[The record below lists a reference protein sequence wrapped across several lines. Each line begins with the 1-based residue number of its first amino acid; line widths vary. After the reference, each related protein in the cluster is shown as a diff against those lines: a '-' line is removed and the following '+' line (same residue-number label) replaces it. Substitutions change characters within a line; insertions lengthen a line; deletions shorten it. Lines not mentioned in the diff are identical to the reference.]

1 MSRYRIEITRDAL
14 RALAKL
20 DKPIRRRVQAA
31 IDRLGEQPRP
41 TGVIALQGL
50 RGAYRL
56 RVGNHRVVYT
66 IEDRQLVIL
75 VVDLGHR
82 REIYRDL

>member
-1 MSRYRIEITRDAL
+1 VNQYQVKITRDAL

-20 DKPIRRRVQAA
+20 DKPVRRRVQAA
-31 IDRLGEQPRP
+31 IEALGEQPRP
-41 TGVIALQGL
+41 HGVIALQGL
-50 RGAYRL
+50 PGAYRI
-56 RVGNHRVVYT
+56 RVGDYRAIYT
-66 IEDRQLVIL
+66 IDAGRLLVL

>member
-1 MSRYRIEITRDAL
+1 MTYRVEIAREAI

-20 DKPIRRRVQAA
+20 DKPIRRRLQTA
-31 IDRLGEQPRP
+31 IAKLGDDPRP
-41 TGVIALQGL
+41 HGAIALQGL
-50 RGAYRL
+50 SGAYRV
-56 RVGNHRVVYT
+56 RVGDYRVVYAV
-66 IEDRQLVIL
+66 DDGRLVVL

>member
-1 MSRYRIEITRDAL
+1 MTYRIEITRDAL

-20 DKPIRRRVQAA
+20 DKPIRRRIQAA
-31 IDRLGEQPRP
+31 IDRLKTDPRP
-41 TGVIALQGL
+41 SGAIALQGL
-50 RGAYRL
+50 SGAYRVRAGDY
-56 RVGNHRVVYT
+56 RVIYT
-66 IEDRQLVIL
+66 VEDARLLVL

>member
-1 MSRYRIEITRDAL
+1 MTYRIEIAREAI

-20 DKPIRRRVQAA
+20 DKQIRRRLQTA
-31 IDRLGEQPRP
+31 ITKLGDDPRP
-41 TGVIALQGL
+41 HGAIALQGL
-50 RGAYRL
+50 SGAYRV
-56 RVGNHRVVYT
+56 RVGDYRVVYT
-66 IEDRQLVIL
+66 VDDGRLVVL